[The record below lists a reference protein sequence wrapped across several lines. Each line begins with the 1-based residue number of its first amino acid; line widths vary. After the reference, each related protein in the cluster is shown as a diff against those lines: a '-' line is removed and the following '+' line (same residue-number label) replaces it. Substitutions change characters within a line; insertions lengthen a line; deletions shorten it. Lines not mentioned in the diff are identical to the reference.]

1 MMEGQH
7 RLGPSRQGSRGLGR
21 MSVPRRGRQDCGGG
35 GIVVVVGQADV
46 RAVSRGFLV
55 MQQRLPASLLQ
66 QRLFRFTARY
76 RVVVFNV
83 ADIGFVTVRRRS
95 VQHFFWSGENIK
107 QAAKL
112 F

>member
-7 RLGPSRQGSRGLGR
+7 RLGPGRQVSRGLGR
-21 MSVPRRGRQDCGGG
+21 MSVPRRGRQDGGG
-35 GIVVVVGQADV
+35 GGVVVVGQPDA

-66 QRLFRFTARY
+66 QRLLRFTARH

-95 VQHFFWSGENIK
+95 VQHFSGVVK
-107 QAAKL
+107 T
-112 F
+112 